1 MSQRGGIIMNTFWL
15 KIMGL
20 AVLALAVIIVI
31 SFFMP
36 GADSQSPEPEP
47 EEPQKTFYDQ
57 AEEDK
62 QKFLAEPQALD
73 SQTQTPPMEQ
83 SPPTGNQTPVQ
94 TVPKAIEPAQPTIV
108 YFKELG
114 EIEQIEAEKLLNV
127 AVPGRSIGRL
137 PMTGFKLMVD
147 SCRTIISRWPQSQFA
162 YRAKQLLADLP
173 ERYQKRYQVTEEEK
187 DLSMFA
193 EQRPGTKPFT
203 IKEDPR

>member
-1 MSQRGGIIMNTFWL
+1 MNTFWL

-20 AVLALAVIIVI
+20 AVLAVAVIIVI
-31 SFFMP
+31 GVFTS
-36 GADSQSPEPEP
+36 GTDSESPEPEP

-62 QKFLAEPQALD
+62 QRFLSEPQAQD
-73 SQTQTPPMEQ
+73 SQTQTPGTEQ
-83 SPPTGNQTPVQ
+83 APPIDNQTTAQ
-94 TVPKAIEPAQPTIV
+94 SVPPAIEQPKPAQPTLV

-114 EIEQIEAEKLLNV
+114 EIEQIEAERLLNV

-147 SCRTIISRWPQSQFA
+147 SCRTIIRRWPQSQFA
-162 YRAKQLLADLP
+162 YKAKQLLADLP